1 MKNYGLASPRD
12 VEEQHSL
19 EAKLSVLMLC
29 DDSSSHANTLLEHI
43 EAFGKFSRHRVS
55 TFNPRGIVDCR
66 FLDLNDFDVVVIH
79 YSLCIIAD
87 SYLSPELR
95 DKVSRFEGL
104 KVLFIQDD
112 YRWVNQISSMMRY
125 LDIKVLFT
133 LVPEAEI
140 PKIWD
145 EARLPHVVKLN
156 TLAGYIPDGL
166 VGVQAPPIELRP
178 IDVGYRGRELPYWL
192 GRLSQDKVTIAQ
204 GFLARV
210 ERYGLCCDIAWKEYE
225 RIYGD
230 KWNRFIMSCK
240 AVLGTESGSS
250 ITDFDGSIEAQTR
263 SYLASHPD
271 ADFQE
276 VHREILQPYEGNVR
290 MNVISPR
297 IFEAIALHT
306 PLILFEGEYSGVVNP
321 WTHYIPLAKDFSNM
335 DQVVE
340 KLCDTKF
347 LRDLAC
353 RSYDDIV
360 SSGRFSLKI
369 LISQFDRTIFEY
381 GYRRT
386 TQQFALG
393 YHLAQLER
401 RYRHGLCQVERRFR
415 LVNISGVYVGKIDLI
430 GRALLA
436 TRLLVGVPALRRLC
450 YLYVRNRKLQKE
462 IHPLAFFVE
471 SIRLGLVLRVLNG
484 TLRFNPSFHV
494 SADFDPLQG
503 ALTFK
508 SVSAEQGAPA
518 VPNNASEFLVPRSPI
533 GSYRSQSQEPGI
545 RSIVWNH
552 SAVGSRIKFP
562 AFPSGPD
569 ISLGPCGIYQFEVIS
584 KLARKFPNEAWC
596 ALKPALESS
605 AKSPKDSKSSEGGH
619 C

>member
-1 MKNYGLASPRD
+1 MKSHGLANPRD
-12 VEEQHSL
+12 VEEQHSPQSR
-19 EAKLSVLMLC
+19 LSVLLLC
-29 DDSSSHANTLLEHI
+29 DDGSSHANTLLEHI

-55 TFNPRGIVDCR
+55 TFNPRGLVDCR
-66 FLDLNDFDVVVIH
+66 FLDLNDYDVVVIH

-87 SYLSPELR
+87 YYLSPELR
-95 DKVSRFEGL
+95 DKVCRFEGL

-112 YRWVNQISSMMRY
+112 YRWVNQISTMMRY
-125 LDIKVLFT
+125 LGIKVLFT

-145 EARLPHVVKLN
+145 EARLPRVVKLN

-204 GFLARV
+204 GFLARAD
-210 ERYGLCCDIAWKEYE
+210 RYGLRCDIAWKEYE
-225 RIYGD
+225 RIYGE

-263 SYLASHPD
+263 SYLAGHTD

-306 PLILFEGEYSGVVNP
+306 PLILFEGEYSGVVKP

-335 DQVVE
+335 EQVVE
-340 KLCDTKF
+340 KLRDTNF

-353 RSYDDIV
+353 SSYDDIV
-360 SSGRFSLKI
+360 SSGHFSLKTFI
-369 LISQFDRTIFEY
+369 QQFDRIIFEY
-381 GYRRT
+381 GSRRT

-401 RYRHGLCQVERRFR
+401 RCRHGLCQLERRSR
-415 LVNISGVYVGKIDLI
+415 LVRISGVSVPSIMLI
-430 GRALLA
+430 ARALLA
-436 TRLLVGVPALRRLC
+436 TRLFLGVPALRRLC
-450 YLYVRNRKLQKE
+450 YLYVRNRKLHKE
-462 IHPLAFFVE
+462 IHPVAFLVE
-471 SIRLGLVLRVLNG
+471 SIRLGLVFRVVSG
-484 TLRFNPSFHV
+484 TLRFNPPFHV
-494 SADFDPLQG
+494 SAVFDPVQG

-508 SVSAEQGAPA
+508 SVSPA
-518 VPNNASEFLVPRSPI
+518 QEEPAIPNNASEFIEPRPPVD
-533 GSYRSQSQEPGI
+533 SYCSQSQQPGI

-552 SAVGSRIKFP
+552 SAIGSCIKFP
-562 AFPSGPD
+562 AFPSWPD
-569 ISLGPCGIYQFEVIS
+569 VSVGSCGIYQFEAIS

-605 AKSPKDSKSSEGGH
+605 IKLSKGSKSSEGGH